1 LLPRIVIDTN
11 VYISAIFWGGKP
23 REVLELGRS
32 GRISIFTSSE
42 IHAEIEM
49 KLKTKFRIEEN
60 EVAQIL
66 LDYAMFTLPI
76 KPLHRVTVIEAD
88 PDDDKFIECAVAAKA
103 GYIVSGDKHL
113 LNLKNYQGIQIM
125 KASLFQPKHIK
136 VLLLSR
142 FDPSYNLN

>member
-1 LLPRIVIDTN
+1 MSPRIVIDTN

-23 REVLELGRS
+23 REVLELGRN

-42 IHAEIEM
+42 IQAEIEM

-66 LDYAMFTLPI
+66 LDYAMFTMPI
-76 KPLHRVTVIEAD
+76 KPLHRIAIIEAD
-88 PDDDKFIECAVAAKA
+88 PDDDKFMECALAARA

-113 LNLKNYQGIQIM
+113 LNLKNYQGIQI
-125 KASLFQPKHIK
+125 KKPAEFLEIFEGIGE
-136 VLLLSR
+136 
-142 FDPSYNLN
+142 

>member
-1 LLPRIVIDTN
+1 LSARIVIDTN

-23 REVLELGRS
+23 RKVLELGRN
-32 GRISIFTSSE
+32 GHISIFTSSE
-42 IHAEIEM
+42 IQTEIET
-49 KLKTKFRIEEN
+49 KLKTKFGIEER

-76 KPLHRVTVIEAD
+76 KPLEKISVIDAD

-113 LNLKNYQGIQIM
+113 LDLKNYRGIQII
-125 KASLFQPKHIK
+125 KAAHFLEIFE
-136 VLLLSR
+136 
-142 FDPSYNLN
+142 

>member
-1 LLPRIVIDTN
+1 MVPRVVIDTN

-23 REVLELGRS
+23 REVVDLGRNA
-32 GRISIFTSSE
+32 RISIFTSSE
-42 IHAEIEM
+42 IQAEIER
-49 KLKTKFRIEEN
+49 KLKNKFGIDEK

-76 KPLHRVTVIEAD
+76 KLLHKVEVVNAD
-88 PDDDKFIECAVAAKA
+88 PDDNKFIECAIASKA

-125 KASLFQPKHIK
+125 KAAKFLEIFAGIG
-136 VLLLSR
+136 
-142 FDPSYNLN
+142 